1 MTTSQSKRVEIPDNL
16 FNAHLVFE
24 KMSQFPEYIREMR
37 EVFLDIIERKKLA
50 TADELMTLAVTKVEQ
65 DGGDTDDAKL
75 VESYLNTLI
84 DLYFVAALKS
94 ITRADGY
101 INLARKLAK
110 NRELAKLLHWEN
122 ASSTEIYQLLDD
134 FCAIPLGDKIIPEA
148 EAIGV
153 RVALI
158 NHFISNQLP
167 YIGVAKHY
175 ITIRDVHQILSR
187 TVWSP
192 SRSGRIGGKAAGML
206 LAQKIV
212 LPLFFKTKKKF
223 VENIRVPDSY
233 FLRSDIF
240 DEFIQE
246 NHLEQYHSRKYES
259 REKIEDLFPRIQ
271 AHFTKGR
278 FSEET
283 LRRFREILEEI
294 GEEPIIVRSSSFL
307 EDNFG
312 LAFSGKYDSEFL
324 ANQGDIETRLSQF
337 VAGVKRVQMS
347 TYHPNPILY
356 RQDNNLLDFNEHMA
370 VLVQKVV
377 GRRYGDYF
385 FPTAGGVIFSKNS
398 FTWSPQI
405 DPEAG
410 LMRMVFGLG
419 TRAVDRVGSDYPRM
433 VALSHPTLR
442 PEVTAQAIRR
452 YSQKQVDLI
461 NLKTGKL
468 DTLPVRQL
476 LDEIRHPETQMVLS
490 LLSGDHLAPPVS
502 KIARFDP
509 SQAVITF
516 DRLLKESDFGGL
528 AREMVQTVSKGY
540 GWPVDMEFAY
550 DDGKLYLLQ
559 CRTLSVPNEPDRV
572 DLPTDVHRDHLI
584 FTSNTVVRNR
594 IIDDIEYI
602 AYVDP
607 LAYNRLTDYSV
618 KARVAKVINRVNRV
632 LGDKRYVLF
641 GPGRWGSNDI
651 NLGVP
656 VGYHDI
662 NRTKVL
668 VEVAFSTDGITP
680 EVSYGTHFFNDLIE
694 ADIVPLALYPD
705 EDGVVFNRPFLADSP
720 SKTLEVAPGF
730 EDLDEVV
737 RVIHVPEAT
746 KGLYFHIYLDGRSN
760 QGLGYL
766 GPKRLD

>member
-1 MTTSQSKRVEIPDNL
+1 MKKIEIPDNL
-16 FNAHLVFE
+16 FKAHLVFE
-24 KMSQFPEYIREMR
+24 KMSQYPEYLREMR
-37 EVFLDIIERKKLA
+37 EVFLDFIERKKLA
-50 TADELMTLAVTKVEQ
+50 KAEELMELARQRAEA
-65 DGGDTDDAKL
+65 DGIDPDDEETI
-75 VESYLNTLI
+75 ESYYHTLI
-84 DLYFVAALKS
+84 DLYFAASLKS
-94 ITRADGY
+94 VSRADSY

-110 NRELAKLLHWEN
+110 NRELARLLHWEN
-122 ASSTEIYQLLDD
+122 ASSTEIYQRLKE
-134 FCAIPLGDKIIPEA
+134 FCEIPLGDKIIPEA

-192 SRSGRIGGKAAGML
+192 NRSGRIGGKAAGML

-212 LPLFFKTKKKF
+212 LPLFFKTKQEF

-259 REKIEDLFPRIQ
+259 REKIEELYPKIQ
-271 AHFTKGR
+271 AHFARGK
-278 FSEET
+278 FSERT
-283 LRRFREILEEI
+283 LKRFRRILEEI
-294 GEEPIIVRSSSFL
+294 GEVPIIVRSSSFL

-312 LAFSGKYDSEFL
+312 LAFSGKYDSIFL
-324 ANQGDIETRLSQF
+324 ANQGDIETRLEQF
-337 VAGVKRVQMS
+337 VDGVKRVHMS
-347 TYHPNPILY
+347 TYHPNPISY

-398 FTWSPQI
+398 FIWNPKI
-405 DPEAG
+405 DPDAG

-442 PEVTAQAIRR
+442 PEVTAQAIRK
-452 YSQKQVDLI
+452 YSQRYVDLL
-461 NLKTGKL
+461 NLKTGQLESHPLRKL
-468 DTLPVRQL
+468 LSEV
-476 LDEIRHPETQMVLS
+476 RHPEAHMVIS
-490 LLSGDHLAPPVS
+490 LVQGDHVAPPIS
-502 KIARFDP
+502 KVAKFDP
-509 SQAVITF
+509 AQACITF
-516 DRLLKESDFGGL
+516 DRLLKETDFGRL
-528 AREMVQTVSKGY
+528 VREMVQTVSKGY

-572 DLPTDVHRDHLI
+572 DIPENIPKDKII

-594 IIDDIEYI
+594 IIEDIEYI

-607 LAYNRLTDYSV
+607 PAYNRLADYEA
-618 KARVAKVINRVNRV
+618 KRRVGRVINRVNNA
-632 LGDKRYVLF
+632 LKDKRYVLL

-651 NLGVP
+651 NLGVQ

-662 NRTKVL
+662 NHTKVL
-668 VEVAFSTDGITP
+668 GEVAFATDGITP

-705 EDGVVFNRPFLADSP
+705 EEGIIFNRAFLYHGPSVLEYLSPEDAD
-720 SKTLEVAPGF
+720 LGG
-730 EDLDEVV
+730 VV
-737 RVIHVPEAT
+737 RVIHVPSAAG
-746 KGLYFHIYLDGRSN
+746 GLYLQIYLDGAANKGVGFLAS
-760 QGLGYL
+760 
-766 GPKRLD
+766 KRNA